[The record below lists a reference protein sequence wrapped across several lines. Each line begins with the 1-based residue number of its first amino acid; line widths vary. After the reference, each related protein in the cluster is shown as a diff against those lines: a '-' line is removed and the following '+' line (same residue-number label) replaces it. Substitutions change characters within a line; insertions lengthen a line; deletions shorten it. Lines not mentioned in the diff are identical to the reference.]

1 MTLLILNEYIFFL
14 LLCFLVPQ
22 CFVRPNDT
30 KKAADDAKLRFA
42 HIDGDH
48 LTMLN
53 VFHAFKQSKKII
65 YIYIAKPWLQT
76 DCF

>member
-1 MTLLILNEYIFFL
+1 
-14 LLCFLVPQ
+14 VPQ

-53 VFHAFKQSKKII
+53 VFHAFKQSKF
-65 YIYIAKPWLQT
+65 QN
-76 DCF
+76 